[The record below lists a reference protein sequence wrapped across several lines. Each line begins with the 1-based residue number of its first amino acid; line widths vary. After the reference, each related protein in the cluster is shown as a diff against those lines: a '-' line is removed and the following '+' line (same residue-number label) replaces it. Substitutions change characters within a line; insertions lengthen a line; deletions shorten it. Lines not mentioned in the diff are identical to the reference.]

1 MILNLLH
8 TFGSSSGGT
17 TTKTSVNTGVFF
29 VLNKLFNNMLRSI
42 IILLALFYSLGLMG
56 QNDERSP
63 DELGK
68 NSVFATMGYGYH
80 NPDLAYGFGLTYERQ
95 LVKFSNSYLFAQG
108 GWSYWFLWGVSANSY
123 QLDVAY
129 LLGSKSS
136 HLELDLGIDY
146 ACIADDY
153 EGVFDFTDGEVKL
166 LANVAYRYQKPG
178 KRTVFRIGVGTVAL
192 AFVSLGISF

>member
-1 MILNLLH
+1 
-8 TFGSSSGGT
+8 
-17 TTKTSVNTGVFF
+17 
-29 VLNKLFNNMLRSI
+29 MLRNSI
-42 IILLALFYSLGLMG
+42 ILVLLFSSLLLFS
-56 QNDERSP
+56 QNEGCST
-63 DELGK
+63 DELSK
-68 NSVFATMGYGYH
+68 NSVYATMGYGYH

-129 LLGSKSS
+129 LLGSRSS

-146 ACIADDY
+146 ACVANDY

-166 LANVAYRYQKPG
+166 LANIAYRYQKPG